1 VAVLSW
7 LGVAYVFDVLAAV
20 VAVAVA
26 AAALPY
32 FEQFLEVRRGDV

>member
-26 AAALPY
+26 AALPH